1 MKLILLR
8 HGQTQWNLAGKLQG
22 WRDSSLTPQARR
34 QLAALPARLLQNGI
48 IYSSD
53 LGRAQ
58 ASARIVANISGS
70 KIVTDK
76 RLRERCFGVL
86 QGKAIPAEQ
95 SDCPYWQAYLQRYQQ
110 PISDVPGV
118 ESESNLENRINNWL
132 QEIILK
138 HAQQTVLIISHG
150 EWLRALSNILSGEVC
165 WHQGTGVMDNATPQI
180 KWLNDSKR
188 VK

>member
-8 HGQTQWNLAGKLQG
+8 HGQTQWNIAGKLQG

-34 QLAALPARLLQNGI
+34 QLAALPFKQLQNAL

-70 KIVTDK
+70 KIVTDQ
-76 RLRERCFGVL
+76 RLRERCYGVL
-86 QGKAIPAEQ
+86 EGKTIPAEQ
-95 SDCPYWQAYLQRYQQ
+95 SDCLYWQAYQQRYQS
-110 PISDVPGV
+110 PMSGVPGV
-118 ESESNLENRINNWL
+118 ESELSFEKRISDWL

-138 HAQQTVLIISHG
+138 HAQQTVLVISHG
-150 EWLRALSNILSGEVC
+150 EWLRALSNILSAKVS

-180 KWLNDSKR
+180 KWINDSKR
-188 VK
+188 IK